1 MGFIQHVFT
10 LAGVTVRTW
19 IYLAESVELSIVENP
34 KNSDNFDIVDR
45 KATLNAQHWME
56 VVPSW

>member
-1 MGFIQHVFT
+1 MYFT
-10 LAGVTVRTW
+10 LAGVTVRTC

-34 KNSDNFDIVDR
+34 KNSDKFDIVDR

>member
-1 MGFIQHVFT
+1 MYFT
-10 LAGVTVRTW
+10 LAGVTVRTC

-34 KNSDNFDIVDR
+34 KNSDYQFDIVDR